1 MMKILM
7 FSADPT
13 ILDKGSSAGKKMEEY
28 GRRVGL
34 LNILVLLPSLG
45 KRPRLV
51 SLAPN
56 VTAMGL
62 DGKFARFFKGFFKAR
77 QMIKRE
83 KYDLL
88 VAQDIEHAFMCW
100 LLGGKWQMQIHA
112 DIFSPYF
119 AKHSFFNKMRAM
131 LAKFLIPRASCVRV
145 VSERIKK
152 SIFKTLNNHLVV
164 QRLSVVVLPIL
175 VEPLRTS
182 DVRLD
187 VGRPSVFSEFDKTIL
202 MVSRLTSEK
211 NIGLAID
218 AVAEVVKKHPKT
230 GLIIVGDGP
239 EREALELKAK
249 NYKLTANIKF
259 EGWKSDVAL
268 YYKGAEIFL
277 LTSWYEGWGMS
288 AVEAMRHGAA
298 VVMTDVGLAGE
309 LVENGKNGLIVPV
322 GDKNALIGA
331 ISRLLEN
338 NELRRDL
345 IEEAAK
351 KVQKLPLAEEYY
363 QKMVESWQKCANS

>member
-1 MMKILM
+1 
-7 FSADPT
+7 
-13 ILDKGSSAGKKMEEY
+13 MEEY

-88 VAQDIEHAFMCW
+88 VAQDIEHAFICW
-100 LLGGKWQMQIHA
+100 LLGTKWQMQIHA

>member
-88 VAQDIEHAFMCW
+88 VAQDIEHAFICW
-100 LLGGKWQMQIHA
+100 LLGTKWQMQIHA

-119 AKHSFFNKMRAM
+119 AKNSF
-131 LAKFLIPRASCVRV
+131 
-145 VSERIKK
+145 
-152 SIFKTLNNHLVV
+152 FKTLNNHLVV